1 MLYDILDGTTS
12 GDGSS
17 VGKCWEDDSNGIN
30 NRKCLSTGECN
41 ACKIINNAHEGCDIH
56 STTPVCDADSTTAEI
71 DDSAVSKLATCS
83 ACKNSGENNVLKK
96 YYLLRTTELQLCK
109 TYVQILCYTIF

>member
-1 MLYDILDGTTS
+1 MLYDTLDGITP

-17 VGKCWEDDSNGIN
+17 IGKCWDDDSNGN
-30 NRKCLSTGECN
+30 DGRKCLSTGECN

-56 STTPVCDADSTTAEI
+56 STTPVCDADASTTQI

-83 ACKNSGENNVLKK
+83 ACKKDGEHTAFPMK
-96 YYLLRTTELQLCK
+96 YLFE
-109 TYVQILCYTIF
+109 